1 MVKKHLSLII
11 TCVVL
16 AVAFVLGGCIL
27 ITPAPSADTQ
37 GFSAQNALS
46 CLQEIAKQ
54 PHSVFDTEAHE
65 NVRLYI
71 KQTLTDMGL
80 NVEEHN
86 WAKEDLDYMG
96 ALNSDNTLD
105 KTKPITY
112 DIKNLWVTIPGKS
125 QTGVLLM
132 AHYDSRGHSARA
144 GELGNSYGAA
154 DDGFGVVTLLEI
166 ARLYSQV
173 PSDQLETS
181 IYICFTDAE
190 ETGMYGSLQESLTNE
205 IVKNNV
211 NFVINVEARG
221 VAGPAYM
228 FETSK
233 NNIKVVDLYA
243 KANLP
248 MTYSVATAVYSVM
261 TNFTDFTSMLDI
273 GKQGI
278 NFSTLDN
285 INYYHVPSDNLSN
298 ISTSSMQHYGSQ
310 IMPILKEYTS
320 NAKYADVNYF
330 DATQDAVFFNVLP
343 GVLARYSETAAIV
356 FTLLGIAVFA
366 VALVFMIIRK
376 KISAKRFGVAMAV
389 VLASVVGAALV
400 GFVISYLTALIVG
413 NPWNLTYLRV
423 NGAGVPFALTFIL
436 VLAGE
441 LLFCFKIIGK
451 SQTSATEYLTAG
463 VAWNLLFA
471 TVTTFALAGASFLFF
486 WPALLGA
493 VVLLVRAFT
502 ENGIASHVLCSVTN
516 TIALLIFVP
525 LLYSLFIAVT
535 AGGLLALALLFAFA
549 LSVVLPAS
557 FLQSDI
563 VLPFKEHKTAEANA

>member
-1 MVKKHLSLII
+1 M
-11 TCVVL
+11 L

-46 CLQEIAKQ
+46 YLQEIAKQ

-173 PSDQLETS
+173 PSNQLETS

-243 KANLP
+243 QANLP

-320 NAKYADVNYF
+320 NAKYADINYF

-366 VALVFMIIRK
+366 VALVFMIIRR

-441 LLFCFKIIGK
+441 LLFCFKKIGK

-516 TIALLIFVP
+516 AIALLIFVP

-557 FLQSDI
+557 FLQSNI

>member
-1 MVKKHLSLII
+1 M
-11 TCVVL
+11 L

-46 CLQEIAKQ
+46 YLQEIAKQ

-320 NAKYADVNYF
+320 NAKYADINYF

-366 VALVFMIIRK
+366 VALVFMIIRR

-441 LLFCFKIIGK
+441 LLFCFKKIGK

-516 TIALLIFVP
+516 AIALLIFVP

-557 FLQSDI
+557 FLQSNI

>member
-46 CLQEIAKQ
+46 YLQEIAKQ

-320 NAKYADVNYF
+320 NAKYADINYF
-330 DATQDAVFFNVLP
+330 DATQDVVFFNVLP
-343 GVLARYSETAAIV
+343 GVYARYSETAAIV

-366 VALVFMIIRK
+366 VALVFMIIRR

-441 LLFCFKIIGK
+441 LLFCFKKIGK

-516 TIALLIFVP
+516 AIALLIFVP

>member
-1 MVKKHLSLII
+1 
-11 TCVVL
+11 
-16 AVAFVLGGCIL
+16 
-27 ITPAPSADTQ
+27 
-37 GFSAQNALS
+37 
-46 CLQEIAKQ
+46 
-54 PHSVFDTEAHE
+54 
-65 NVRLYI
+65 
-71 KQTLTDMGL
+71 
-80 NVEEHN
+80 
-86 WAKEDLDYMG
+86 
-96 ALNSDNTLD
+96 
-105 KTKPITY
+105 
-112 DIKNLWVTIPGKS
+112 
-125 QTGVLLM
+125 
-132 AHYDSRGHSARA
+132 
-144 GELGNSYGAA
+144 
-154 DDGFGVVTLLEI
+154 
-166 ARLYSQV
+166 
-173 PSDQLETS
+173 
-181 IYICFTDAE
+181 
-190 ETGMYGSLQESLTNE
+190 MYGSLQESLTNE

-366 VALVFMIIRK
+366 VALVFMIIRG

-441 LLFCFKIIGK
+441 LLFCFKKIGK

-516 TIALLIFVP
+516 AIALLIFVP

>member
-1 MVKKHLSLII
+1 M
-11 TCVVL
+11 L

-46 CLQEIAKQ
+46 YLQEIAKQ

-173 PSDQLETS
+173 PSNQLETS

-366 VALVFMIIRK
+366 VALVFMIIRG

-441 LLFCFKIIGK
+441 LLFCFKKIGK

-493 VVLLVRAFT
+493 VVLLVRAFA

-516 TIALLIFVP
+516 AIALLIFVP

-557 FLQSDI
+557 FLQSNI